1 MKDLNNSKLILSDRA
16 VDRFSILGV
25 LLIIDCL
32 LMSVRLWNFKHG
44 GVYNARFL
52 PKNQHAKRN
61 FVKKNATMN
70 AGLSK
75 SAAIV
80 LSGSIFYVKN

>member
-32 LMSVRLWNFKHG
+32 LMSVWLWNFKDG

-61 FVKKNATMN
+61 FVKKNPTMN

-75 SAAIV
+75 SATIV
-80 LSGSIFYVKN
+80 LSESIFYVKN